1 MAAAKLTSKN
11 ASLPINKSRFAV
23 MLYANACL
31 LELSAHLVARFVG
44 LVPLSIPNL
53 PSLMRIDAT
62 FMLMQHPLL
71 MQLNKCINLHIY
83 ALYLQKPVNS
93 NIHDMCL

>member
-1 MAAAKLTSKN
+1 MAAAKLTSNN

-62 FMLMQHPLL
+62 FMLMRKGGLSDLKRDTP
-71 MQLNKCINLHIY
+71 
-83 ALYLQKPVNS
+83 
-93 NIHDMCL
+93 